1 MANDISLVTTIVAV
15 LLSVASLAISMIAL
29 RFTHEQARSYLF
41 PVPTIYMDPQRQAV
55 VLRNFGYGAMLS
67 VSSEVKITE
76 PGQAQITLAR
86 YHPSLA
92 QGETAVLLPPE
103 IVSSTAI
110 LKIDATIAYENIKR
124 ERTSA
129 KFLLTSDQLS
139 VAEL

>member
-1 MANDISLVTTIVAV
+1 
-15 LLSVASLAISMIAL
+15 
-29 RFTHEQARSYLF
+29 
-41 PVPTIYMDPQRQAV
+41 
-55 VLRNFGYGAMLS
+55 MLS